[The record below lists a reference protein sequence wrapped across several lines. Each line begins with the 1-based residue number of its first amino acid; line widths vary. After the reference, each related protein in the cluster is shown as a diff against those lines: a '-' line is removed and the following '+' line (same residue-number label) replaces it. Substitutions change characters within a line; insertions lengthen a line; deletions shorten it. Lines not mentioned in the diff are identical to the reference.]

1 MSKTKEE
8 NLKKSTYL
16 KKTIPYIKKEKTLFI
31 FTILLILV
39 NSGLNA
45 ITPFITKAILDDYLP
60 DKNTR
65 MIIYALIAYG
75 ILIILLAIFKYLFS
89 YINTLCG
96 MRIERRIR
104 EEAMKKINYLP
115 VDYFSLEPDGKIV
128 AKITSDSGGV
138 RMLYTTTF
146 QIINAITNILIVYI
160 AMMIMNYKLGLLILI
175 IVPIILLWI
184 TVYRRKIHKHYVELR
199 ETSSRITGKLNEL
212 ITGTLII
219 QDYNIEELMLG
230 DYYSLCQNYVKHDI
244 EANRINVYFGWE
256 LLVLIRRFTELGLL
270 MFAAGNVV
278 FSFGYGI
285 TIGLISA
292 LIENIEKMIS
302 PVNEIFNNLNE
313 LEDSLVGCSR
323 VFAFLDEDNDTRIFD
338 GEEFKGELKG
348 EVEFKNIYFAYNK
361 GFDILKDVSLKVE
374 AGKKIGVIG
383 HTGSGKSTL
392 MNLLLGYND
401 YDKGE
406 LLIDGVDLKT
416 YNKASYRKNV
426 GIILQT
432 PALFAGTVRSNI
444 TMGRN
449 YPDSEVLKVLD
460 LVGAS
465 HIIKRSGEGLD
476 TKISFRG
483 ENLSLGEKQ
492 LICFARI
499 LLRNPKILVLDE
511 ATANID
517 SETEEKI
524 KHAIDII
531 SKGRTCFIIAHRLST
546 IKDADEIILLDHG
559 VIKGRGKHDTLY
571 KTSPI
576 YKDMYDSQF
585 KKEAK

>member
-1 MSKTKEE
+1 
-8 NLKKSTYL
+8 
-16 KKTIPYIKKEKTLFI
+16 
-31 FTILLILV
+31 
-39 NSGLNA
+39 
-45 ITPFITKAILDDYLP
+45 
-60 DKNTR
+60 
-65 MIIYALIAYG
+65 
-75 ILIILLAIFKYLFS
+75 
-89 YINTLCG
+89 
-96 MRIERRIR
+96 
-104 EEAMKKINYLP
+104 
-115 VDYFSLEPDGKIV
+115 
-128 AKITSDSGGV
+128 
-138 RMLYTTTF
+138 
-146 QIINAITNILIVYI
+146 
-160 AMMIMNYKLGLLILI
+160 
-175 IVPIILLWI
+175 
-184 TVYRRKIHKHYVELR
+184 
-199 ETSSRITGKLNEL
+199 
-212 ITGTLII
+212 
-219 QDYNIEELMLG
+219 
-230 DYYSLCQNYVKHDI
+230 
-244 EANRINVYFGWE
+244 
-256 LLVLIRRFTELGLL
+256 